1 MNSFHLP
8 WNARLLAIQLET
20 SMRIAILS
28 LLVVSAFAL
37 PAFARGTKTHTA
49 GGQVVHS
56 RRAGVIM
63 HKAVPPFAGV
73 HVYEKQPA
81 SRRTGRSR

>member
-1 MNSFHLP
+1 
-8 WNARLLAIQLET
+8 
-20 SMRIAILS
+20 MRFAILS
-28 LLVVSAFAL
+28 LLLVGAVAL
-37 PAFARGTKTHTA
+37 PAFARGKTYTA

-73 HVYEKQPA
+73 HVYEKQPT
-81 SRRTGRSR
+81 SRRAERGR